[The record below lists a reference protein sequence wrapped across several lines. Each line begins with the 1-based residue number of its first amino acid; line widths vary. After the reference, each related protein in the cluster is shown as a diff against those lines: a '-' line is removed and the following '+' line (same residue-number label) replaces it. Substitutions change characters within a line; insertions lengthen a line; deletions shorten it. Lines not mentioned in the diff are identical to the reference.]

1 MEMAEKRA
9 NVKGCSRSL
18 QGFMNS
24 EYLEKMNQE
33 SFKETIINKDPAKTG
48 TIKMEVKGKLVK
60 KLDVE
65 SGISKS
71 EKVWK
76 KQTVVIDTG
85 AEYNPE
91 IAVTAF
97 GDDKLKDLDK
107 LSVGDEV
114 MIKCNVSSREYNGR
128 YFHNIDGY
136 WFAKTTTE
144 TAAPV
149 ESDDLPF

>member
-1 MEMAEKRA
+1 M
-9 NVKGCSRSL
+9 
-18 QGFMNS
+18 
-24 EYLEKMNQE
+24 
-33 SFKETIINKDPAKTG
+33 D
-48 TIKMEVKGKLVK
+48 VKGKLVK

-91 IAVTAF
+91 IAITAF
-97 GDDKLKDLDK
+97 GDEKLRDLDK
-107 LSVGDEV
+107 LSVGDSV
-114 MIKCNVSSREYNGR
+114 LIKCNVSSREYNGR

-136 WFAKTTTE
+136 WFAKHTPEATT
-144 TAAPV
+144 PV

>member
-1 MEMAEKRA
+1 
-9 NVKGCSRSL
+9 
-18 QGFMNS
+18 
-24 EYLEKMNQE
+24 
-33 SFKETIINKDPAKTG
+33 
-48 TIKMEVKGKLVK
+48 MEVKGTLVK

-76 KQTVVIDTG
+76 KQTVVVDTG

-97 GDDKLKDLDK
+97 GDEKIKDLNK

-114 MIKCNVSSREYNGR
+114 LIKCNVSSREYNGK

-136 WFAKTTTE
+136 WFVKKTPE
-144 TAAPV
+144 TAMPEESV
-149 ESDDLPF
+149 ESFESEGLPF

>member
-1 MEMAEKRA
+1 
-9 NVKGCSRSL
+9 
-18 QGFMNS
+18 
-24 EYLEKMNQE
+24 
-33 SFKETIINKDPAKTG
+33 
-48 TIKMEVKGKLVK
+48 MEVKGKLVK

-114 MIKCNVSSREYNGR
+114 LIKCNVSSREYNGR

-136 WFAKTTTE
+136 HFSIIGSE
-144 TAAPV
+144 EV
-149 ESDDLPF
+149 EPALDDLPF

>member
-1 MEMAEKRA
+1 
-9 NVKGCSRSL
+9 
-18 QGFMNS
+18 
-24 EYLEKMNQE
+24 
-33 SFKETIINKDPAKTG
+33 
-48 TIKMEVKGKLVK
+48 MEVKGTLVK
-60 KLDVE
+60 KLAVE

-91 IAVTAF
+91 IAITAF
-97 GDDKLKDLDK
+97 GDERLRDLDK

-114 MIKCNVSSREYNGR
+114 SIKCNVSSREYNGR

-136 WFAKTTTE
+136 
-144 TAAPV
+144 
-149 ESDDLPF
+149 